1 MSLDNYQKQ
10 LEFIVNANTPILFID
25 TCAYLDVLRMVHR
38 DDMSFDDFDALHD
51 LVKLIAENKLLFIT
65 SEIVRDEFF
74 SNHSATLE
82 ELNTKFKAHKHFYEK
97 MVKVMTKFSPDTTKY
112 IPTVS
117 GDWSILLDGF
127 CQKNIKDNSIIFD
140 KTDNDKTRAFDRVYA
155 VKAPAKQGKDSLK
168 DCLIFE
174 TLLRVVGDLRK
185 SGFDKKVCFISSNTK
200 DFGKV
205 RNCFVQD
212 DLNKLNILFA
222 NQFSH
227 AKSLLI

>member
-1 MSLDNYQKQ
+1 MNLDNYQDQ
-10 LEFIVNANTPILFID
+10 LDYIIQTNVPLLFID

-38 DDMSFDDFDALHD
+38 DDMSFDDLDALHD
-51 LVKLIAENKLLFIT
+51 LVKLTAENKLLFIT

-97 MVKVMTKFSPDTTKY
+97 TVKVMTKFSPNTTKY

-117 GDWSILLDGF
+117 GDWIILLDEF

-140 KTDNDKTRAFDRVYA
+140 KTDNDKTKAFDRVYA

-174 TLLRVVGDLRK
+174 TLLRVVGELRK
-185 SGFDKKVCFISSNTK
+185 SGFNNKVCFISSNTK
-200 DFGKV
+200 DFGTVSKCLV
-205 RNCFVQD
+205 KD
-212 DLNKLNILFA
+212 DLDKLNILFA
-222 NQFSH
+222 NRFSH